1 MDEQG
6 DQIQAGRG
14 AGPQDV
20 QGTAPAAPAP
30 AAPGAAVVTLAATP
44 MYLYAGHKDA
54 AFWCLYAGSWI
65 FSLANGACES
75 VINPLTATLF
85 PRAKTH
91 WLNILHAGWPG
102 GLILGTLIA
111 VGFGYLGSLGVPV
124 RWEVVK
130 KP

>member
-1 MDEQG
+1 ELG
-6 DQIQAGRG
+6 QITG
-14 AGPQDV
+14 AGLWGFPIAIIGLSFIVDRIGYGWV
-20 QGTAPAAPAP
+20 MAVAFSLHVL
-30 AAPGAAVVTLAATP
+30 AAVVTLAATP

-102 GLILGTLIA
+102 GMILGTLIA
-111 VGFGYLGSLGVPV
+111 LGFN
-124 RWEVVK
+124 
-130 KP
+130 